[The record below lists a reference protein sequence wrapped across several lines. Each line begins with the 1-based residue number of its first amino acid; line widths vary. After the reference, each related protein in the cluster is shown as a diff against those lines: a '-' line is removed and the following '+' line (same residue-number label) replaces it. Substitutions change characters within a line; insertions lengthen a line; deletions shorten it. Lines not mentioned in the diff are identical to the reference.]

1 MGNWDRVCVD
11 YFLTLR
17 ILCLENKI
25 VKEEVETSLL
35 EMYFKIAGGIPNM
48 PPPQ

>member
-1 MGNWDRVCVD
+1 MGNWDRVSVD

-25 VKEEVETSLL
+25 VNEEIETSVL
-35 EMYFKIAGGIPNM
+35 EIYFRIAGSIPSI
-48 PPPQ
+48 PPQ